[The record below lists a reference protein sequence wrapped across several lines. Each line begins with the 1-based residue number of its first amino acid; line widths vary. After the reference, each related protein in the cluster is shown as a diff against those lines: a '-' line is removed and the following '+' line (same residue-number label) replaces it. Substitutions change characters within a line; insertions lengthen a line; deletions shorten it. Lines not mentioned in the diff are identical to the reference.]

1 MSTAVALN
9 IPVQI
14 QRYFDTLNGRA
25 FEQTAALFAPDGQL
39 VPPFEKPIQ
48 GRDAIAQYL
57 TAEASE
63 MTFTPSESELLA
75 PDVEEGEPACI
86 QTWIVKG
93 KVKTSLFTV
102 NVAWQFELSMTALET
117 RENNSSIQPS
127 IQTVKI
133 KLIASLN
140 ELLKFKR

>member
-1 MSTAVALN
+1 MSTAAALN
-9 IPVQI
+9 IPAQI
-14 QRYFDTLNGRA
+14 QRYFDTLNDRA

-48 GRDAIAQYL
+48 GREAIAQYL
-57 TAEASE
+57 TDEASE
-63 MTFTPSESELLA
+63 MTFTPAESELLA
-75 PDVEEGEPACI
+75 PDVDKDEPVCT
-86 QTWIVKG
+86 QTWLVKG

-102 NVAWQFELSMTALET
+102 NVAWQFELSMTALEAY
-117 RENNSSIQPS
+117 ENNSSIQ
-127 IQTVKI
+127 TVGI